1 MTLDGPFK
9 VEAKPFTTEAKT
21 EATTET
27 KKPVAKATGVKGA
40 LRSFFAGN

>member
-1 MTLDGPFK
+1 MKLDGPFK
-9 VEAKPFTTEAKT
+9 VEAKPFSTEAEK
-21 EATTET
+21 EANTET